1 MQEWVCDERKKGIA
15 NEFKYFFDPNG
26 GNVVGRNSK
35 SMQFFF
41 VENC

>member
-1 MQEWVCDERKKGIA
+1 MKEKKGSA
-15 NEFKYFFDPNG
+15 NKFQIFSDPNG

-41 VENC
+41 LENC